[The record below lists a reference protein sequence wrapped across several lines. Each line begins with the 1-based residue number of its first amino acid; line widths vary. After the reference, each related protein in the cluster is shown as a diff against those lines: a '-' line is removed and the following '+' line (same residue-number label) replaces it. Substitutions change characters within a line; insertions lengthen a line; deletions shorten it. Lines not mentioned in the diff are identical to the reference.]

1 MSSLNAN
8 APLSLTLY
16 GIDNEIKRQVTRSIV
31 PWGVLER
38 AIDLQESLS
47 ELQLDDQGQPVVTD
61 VQLFK
66 SQIADLTDFVVF
78 IFDDAI
84 TPEEIKRGASIKDMF
99 ALYQQIF
106 AMVGQIK
113 NPTPA
118 LTPAQNLL
126 KVRQGKK

>member
-38 AIDLQESLS
+38 AIDLHESLS

>member
-1 MSSLNAN
+1 MSSLNN

-61 VQLFK
+61 VQLFR

-106 AMVGQIK
+106 VMVGQIK

>member
-1 MSSLNAN
+1 MSLLN

-61 VQLFK
+61 VQLFR
-66 SQIADLTDFVVF
+66 SQIVDLTDFVVF

-106 AMVGQIK
+106 VMVGQIK

>member
-1 MSSLNAN
+1 MSLLN
-8 APLSLTLY
+8 APLKLTLY
-16 GIDNEIKRQVTRSIV
+16 GIDNEIKREVTRSIV

-47 ELQLDDQGQPVVTD
+47 ELQLDDNGQPVVTD

-106 AMVGQIK
+106 LMVGQIK